1 MFALREGEKL
11 ESIWEE
17 EEVATSLSSYTEE
30 IQNCF
35 IFLYFFL
42 FWFDLDFDLKLDIYI
57 YLHCTVQRGGC
68 CHLLLLSHICTF
80 SVCISILNSRIFVY
94 FQNLIL
100 LWICLYFI
108 LESACIWSW
117 NSFVKI
123 FDYLVFVLIFEE
135 LVFVL
140 VFENLLFMLVSE
152 NLVFVLIFDNLVF
165 VLIF

>member
-1 MFALREGEKL
+1 MYLWNKKCTCVCAERERETGEYLRGK
-11 ESIWEE
+11 
-17 EEVATSLSSYTEE
+17 EVGTSLSSYTEQ

-42 FWFDLDFDLKLDIYI
+42 FWFDLDFDLKLDIY
-57 YLHCTVQRGGC
+57 LHCTVQRGGC
-68 CHLLLLSHICTF
+68 CQLLLLSHICTF

-123 FDYLVFVLIFEE
+123 FDYLVFVL
-135 LVFVL
+135 